1 MEKAK
6 ILKTLLKV
14 SRIKKQLNMSQRQ
27 VSYGRGKPDEKTKG
41 YQVAQVTSGKF
52 DFNDYDVFHILSKQ
66 KYFPGFD
73 NLGRVDYFMLLS
85 CFILAGADIRTRVE
99 KGTVNVKILIDPKDR
114 SGFMER
120 FEKLISERYGSLKA
134 RLRASEE
141 GSAKATDN

>member
-1 MEKAK
+1 MKH
-6 ILKTLLKV
+6 
-14 SRIKKQLNMSQRQ
+14 
-27 VSYGRGKPDEKTKG
+27 
-41 YQVAQVTSGKF
+41 YQVAQVISGKF
-52 DFNDYDVFHILSKQ
+52 NFDEYDLFHILSKQ

-73 NLGRVDYFMLLS
+73 DLGRVDYFMLLS

-141 GSAKATDN
+141 GPAGKLN